1 MIVLPLRHVH
11 YQFHLDG
18 PIQINVQTALKLFVR
33 NALSIIDKIANNVT
47 KTQHYQ
53 EEFVHAILATIQ
65 LIWQYQLQ
73 HKDYGMVSHN
83 LFINV
88 SGTVRF
94 LFHIANLTNAQIQL
108 IVRNANLIIFSL
120 QYLLLNRNV
129 LVALK

>member
-1 MIVLPLRHVH
+1 
-11 YQFHLDG
+11 
-18 PIQINVQTALKLFVR
+18 
-33 NALSIIDKIANNVT
+33 
-47 KTQHYQ
+47 
-53 EEFVHAILATIQ
+53 
-65 LIWQYQLQ
+65 
-73 HKDYGMVSHN
+73 MVSHN